1 LRVKLKLDEN
11 LGLLAARLL
20 TEAGH
25 DACTVPMQGLVAAT
39 DDEVIAAC
47 LHEGRALVTLD
58 LDFANPRRFRPSSH
72 AGIAVLRLPRK
83 ASAMDLQRVVKV
95 LAAGLR
101 TQEIPGKLWIVESTR
116 IRIYQE
122 DDEP

>member
-1 LRVKLKLDEN
+1 VKLKLDEN
-11 LGLLAARLL
+11 LGSLAAQLL

-25 DACTVPMQGLVAAT
+25 DACTVPIQNLVSAT

-47 LHEGRALVTLD
+47 LGEGRALVTLD

-72 AGIAVLRLPRK
+72 AGIAVPRLPRK
-83 ASAMDLQRVVKV
+83 ANALDLQRVVKV

-101 TQEIPGKLWIVESTR
+101 TQEIRGKLWIVETTR

-122 DDEP
+122 DNEP